1 MSYEKE
7 LAVAMKQIT
16 MDVSR
21 CRKAKRLF
29 LDARALASS
38 PDPGATHVAAAG
50 YLREGLIAEV
60 ERLRAHVDAFMDTIE
75 AEPSADVCATIQ
87 MALSEGRED

>member
-21 CRKAKRLF
+21 CRKAKRLYI
-29 LDARALASS
+29 DARSLASS
-38 PDPGATHVAAAG
+38 GDPDSIHVTAAG
-50 YLREGLIAEV
+50 SLREGLIAEV
-60 ERLRAHVDAFMDTIE
+60 SRLRAHVDAFMAAFE
-75 AEPSADVCATIQ
+75 AEPSDDICATIQ
-87 MALSEGRED
+87 MALSEGMED